1 MLIDYLEM
9 PSVPLVRSRAAPGF
23 PSVPHYSLSK
33 GAEKLSDFP
42 ETTSS
47 ALSIDSLTLRRSLNK
62 SYWVILSRVD
72 TRVMKTY
79 TVDLLSGF

>member
-1 MLIDYLEM
+1 MLVVPPVM
-9 PSVPLVRSRAAPGF
+9 SSAGFAASVP
-23 PSVPHYSLSK
+23 YYTLSK

-72 TRVMKTY
+72 TNVMKTY
-79 TVDLLSGF
+79 TVDLLSAF

>member
-1 MLIDYLEM
+1 MLIDCLEM
-9 PSVPLVRSRAAPGF
+9 LVVPPVISSAGFASVPYYA
-23 PSVPHYSLSK
+23 LSK

-72 TRVMKTY
+72 TNVMKTY